1 MKNIVIRIFDLIKKG
16 ELKFVINGI
25 AKRIISKNEVF
36 GLRRDL
42 NLAIQNPDSLID
54 ITIRPFRDEDQD
66 SFTMDLQNGGLF
78 EKEIPDCFVAAS
90 TEGIPCYRQ
99 WLIGPKQNVKI
110 EEFWGKAF
118 PILKED
124 EALLESAFTIPAFR
138 GKRIMPAAMARIAEK
153 ANDLGVRWVIT
164 FVGIDN
170 IPSLKGCWRSGFDPY
185 ILRKEKWFMFKKTV
199 TFENIP
205 KELMDTYTKNI
216 VSTKPKS

>member
-42 NLAIQNPDSLID
+42 NLVFQNPDPLIE
-54 ITIRPFRDEDQD
+54 IAIRAFRDEDQKY
-66 SFTMDLQNGGLF
+66 FKEDLQNDGLI
-78 EKEIPDCFVAAS
+78 EKEIPYCYVATNS
-90 TEGIPCYRQ
+90 KDIPCFRQ
-99 WLIGPKQNVKI
+99 WFIGPNQNSKI
-110 EEFWGKAF
+110 KEFWGKAF
-118 PILKED
+118 PVLKED
-124 EALLESAFTIPAFR
+124 EALLESAFTRPTFR

-153 ANDLGVRWVIT
+153 GHDLGVRWVIT

-170 IPSLKGCWRSGFDPY
+170 IASLKGCQRAGFDPY
-185 ILRKEKWFMFKKTV
+185 ILRKEKWFMFKKTI

-216 VSTKPKS
+216 RITKPKS